1 VLDGSEDEG
10 WIETPSSVYDTSN
23 KSTISFQTSQVPRKY
38 GNDKITLIADNFA
51 AKGYLSANELLT
63 TDIEIIRTYSSTSP
77 SLGFCILKSKL
88 SSQNTHG
95 FQQWLQ
101 ANPITVVYEL
111 AEPYYEDITPIQ
123 SQWVMSIFEESN
135 LDIITSLPI
144 KSNISYSVS
153 ILDTNSLEE
162 ELNEVITNKTD
173 LTNLL
178 EDEINN

>member
-1 VLDGSEDEG
+1 
-10 WIETPSSVYDTSN
+10 
-23 KSTISFQTSQVPRKY
+23 
-38 GNDKITLIADNFA
+38 
-51 AKGYLSANELLT
+51 
-63 TDIEIIRTYSSTSP
+63 
-77 SLGFCILKSKL
+77 
-88 SSQNTHG
+88 
-95 FQQWLQ
+95 
-101 ANPITVVYEL
+101 
-111 AEPYYEDITPIQ
+111 
-123 SQWVMSIFEESN
+123 MSIFEESN